1 MGHTGLAGLGL
12 WFELIHLFFLLIFSP
27 CLNALHDKGGFQGPA
42 SAYSSTT
49 TPDLHGLGVVPIGVF
64 EMCY

>member
-1 MGHTGLAGLGL
+1 
-12 WFELIHLFFLLIFSP
+12 
-27 CLNALHDKGGFQGPA
+27 LNALHDKGGFQGPA